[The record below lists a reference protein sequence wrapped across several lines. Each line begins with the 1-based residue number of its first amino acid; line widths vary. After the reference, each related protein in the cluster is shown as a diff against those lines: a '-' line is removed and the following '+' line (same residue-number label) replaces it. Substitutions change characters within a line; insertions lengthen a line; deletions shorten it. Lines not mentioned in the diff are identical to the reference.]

1 MPGVVNDPLALEV
14 TRMIRDHFIA
24 QQHDDAFGMG
34 AHKNHPTGGAR
45 IDAVAIVI
53 SHDQAGGAGPDR
65 LLDEPVEGAA
75 KLHQARTFLLED
87 PPDRS
92 ILELGMPDSLC
103 VGDALIFQPRI
114 QLGQALYPRFGPT
127 AYGCATASCA
137 PP

>member
-53 SHDQAGGAGPDR
+53 GHDQAGGAGPDR
-65 LLDEPVEGAA
+65 LLDEPVEGTAT
-75 KLHQARTFLLED
+75 LHQTRALLLEYV
-87 PPDRS
+87 PDRS
-92 ILELGMPDSLC
+92 ILELWMLGSFGVADT
-103 VGDALIFQPRI
+103 LIFQPRI
-114 QLGQALYPRFGPT
+114 Q
-127 AYGCATASCA
+127 
-137 PP
+137 